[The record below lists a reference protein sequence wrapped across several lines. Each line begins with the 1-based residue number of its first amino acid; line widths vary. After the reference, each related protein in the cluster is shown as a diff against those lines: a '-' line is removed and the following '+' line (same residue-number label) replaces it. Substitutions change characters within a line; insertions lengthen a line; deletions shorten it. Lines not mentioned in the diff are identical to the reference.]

1 MLDPALAVFVATPLR
16 RIVAVNRAAVQPY
29 TSKGRELFRRAPP
42 PLQAREDSMETKIYG
57 DTAFKR
63 NQGLKF
69 AGTPLDVEGPPK
81 SMGIWTLMNDLF
93 AAIACRVVA

>member
-63 NQGLKF
+63 NQGLRRDTIGCGR
-69 AGTPLDVEGPPK
+69 ASQVDGHLDTDE
-81 SMGIWTLMNDLF
+81 
-93 AAIACRVVA
+93 